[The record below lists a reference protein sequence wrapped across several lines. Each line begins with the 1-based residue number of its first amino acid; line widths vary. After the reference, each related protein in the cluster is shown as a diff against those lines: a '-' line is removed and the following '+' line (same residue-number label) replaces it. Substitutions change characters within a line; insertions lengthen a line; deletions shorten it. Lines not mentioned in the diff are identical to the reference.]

1 MLLHYSMYC
10 TCSCLSCVVEV
21 TLNAVGCNTL
31 TFSYTVNP
39 LPGGGNEASLA
50 SFEVNYQP
58 ILGEGKTETRSVAL
72 NGSAIEGVMCLSG
85 LTPDT
90 PYHVNYSVEV
100 DVGFSTVLPSDSS
113 EPVQLITDRSCEQ
126 QQCMEASRTRMVP
139 PNEKEPTTTAM
150 CTKESLATNCISSC
164 VSKCV
169 HLI

>member
-1 MLLHYSMYC
+1 M
-10 TCSCLSCVVEV
+10 EV

-31 TFSYTVNP
+31 MFSYTVNP

-58 ILGEGKTETRSVAL
+58 ILGKGKTETRSVTL

-90 PYHVNYSVEV
+90 PYRVTYSVEV

-113 EPVQLITDRSCEQ
+113 EPVQLFNYRICKQQ
-126 QQCMEASRTRMVP
+126 QQCMEASRTRIAP
-139 PNEKEPTTTAM
+139 PNEMKPTTTM
-150 CTKESLATNCISSC
+150 CTKEVLATNCTSSC

>member
-31 TFSYTVNP
+31 MFSYTVNP

-90 PYHVNYSVEV
+90 PYRVTYSVEV
-100 DVGFSTVLPSDSS
+100 DVSFSTVMPSDSS
-113 EPVQLITDRSCEQ
+113 EPVQLFTCRSCKQQ
-126 QQCMEASRTRMVP
+126 QQCMEASRTRIAP
-139 PNEKEPTTTAM
+139 PNEMEPTTAM